1 MKTLNPKLA
10 RELGRRGHQRPSL
23 LMPCSTTGQLL
34 RVESRLE
41 RLIALALDV
50 DPRVTSIAAQPFTI
64 RLDTAQ
70 VYETQELARAS
81 IADLPSDHRTGL
93 IYTPDFWV
101 ELVGGVHVIVEC
113 KPKDK
118 TQQLGADL
126 ERIRSV
132 LERMGLRFLVITEEH
147 VGYPSLEGNL
157 IRIRDANNRF
167 RMRDA
172 NFDFSWIETLTD
184 TSERISLG
192 EVMEV
197 SDHETM
203 LAAIA
208 SGVIAVDLCA
218 GPLSKWTQATRSY
231 GDLAHLQILDLEH

>member
-1 MKTLNPKLA
+1 MKTLKPKLA
-10 RELGRRGHQRPSL
+10 RNLGRRGHQNPSL

-50 DPRVTSIAAQPFTI
+50 DPRVTGIAAQPFTI

-81 IADLPSDHRTGL
+81 VSDLPTEVRKGL
-93 IYTPDFWV
+93 VYTPDFWL
-101 ELVGGVHVIVEC
+101 ELVGGAHVIVEC
-113 KPKDK
+113 KPKEK
-118 TQQLGADL
+118 LLQLSADL
-126 ERIRSV
+126 DRIRSV
-132 LERMGLRFLVITEEH
+132 LEGIGLRFLVITEEH

-157 IRIRDANNRF
+157 IRVRDADNRF
-167 RMRDA
+167 KLRTES
-172 NFDFSWIETLTD
+172 FDFSWIETLTE
-184 TSERISLG
+184 TSEQISLG
-192 EVMEV
+192 EVLDV

-218 GPLSKWTQATRSY
+218 GPLSKWTKATRSY
-231 GDLAHLQILDLEH
+231 GDLSHLQILSLEH

>member
-1 MKTLNPKLA
+1 MKTQTLKLA

-41 RLIALALDV
+41 RLIALTLDV
-50 DPRVTSIAAQPFTI
+50 DPRVTNIAAQPFTI
-64 RLDTAQ
+64 RLDTAKI
-70 VYETQELARAS
+70 YETQELARAS
-81 IADLPSDHRTGL
+81 VVDLPIEMRKGL
-93 IYTPDFWV
+93 VYTPDFWL
-101 ELVGGVHVIVEC
+101 ELVGGAHVIVEC

-118 TQQLGADL
+118 TQELSADL

-132 LERMGLRFLVITEEH
+132 LEGMGLRFLVIADEH

-167 RMRDA
+167 RMHA
-172 NFDFSWIETLTD
+172 GNFDFSWIETLTE
-184 TSERISLG
+184 SAVQISLG
-192 EVMEV
+192 EVLEV

-218 GPLSKWTQATRSY
+218 GPLSKWTLATRSY
-231 GDLAHLQILDLEH
+231 GDLSHLQILDLEH

>member
-1 MKTLNPKLA
+1 MKTLTPKLA

-23 LMPCSTTGQLL
+23 LMPCSTTGRVL

-132 LERMGLRFLVITEEH
+132 LKRMGLRFLVITEEH

-167 RMRDA
+167 RMRA
-172 NFDFSWIETLTD
+172 GSFDFSWIETLTE
-184 TSERISLG
+184 TAEQISLG
-192 EVMEV
+192 EVLDV

-208 SGVIAVDLCA
+208 TGVIAVDLRA
-218 GPLSKWTQATRSY
+218 GPLSKWTPATRSY
-231 GDLAHLQILDLEH
+231 GDLSHLQILDLEH